1 MRGVFGGA
9 VQLIASERTR
19 CHLWTGAA
27 NWRMVEFL
35 GINGA
40 SGLFQRLHALAVDN
54 RGGDAGRHFP
64 QPSDISASSCTL
76 SIGEVRLVF
85 CWKAD
90 DTPVRGRPEV
100 ALT

>member
-1 MRGVFGGA
+1 
-9 VQLIASERTR
+9 
-19 CHLWTGAA
+19 
-27 NWRMVEFL
+27 MVEFL

-85 CWKAD
+85 CWRAD